1 MRGGDDSET
10 EQEGKKEQEEG
21 SKEAAAG
28 EANTGQ
34 VCGSGRRRPYF
45 DFTHSP
51 VGRTLPISSLRAKRA
66 EGPRREVT
74 SNQFTAHVL
83 DFILLSTHNPQ
94 TKESLV

>member
-66 EGPRREVT
+66 EGPRRGPDIGRQ
-74 SNQFTAHVL
+74 SAYFLCFN
-83 DFILLSTHNPQ
+83 
-94 TKESLV
+94 